1 MKKKLIACAILLVFA
16 LYMIIWIYLFKFGF
30 WIADLI
36 FDLEILIWI
45 VGLAIGIFYN
55 IMLLD
60 IFKAIIQTIYEKI
73 EDKK

>member
-1 MKKKLIACAILLVFA
+1 MKKKLIACAILLVFV

-30 WIADLI
+30 WVADLI

-45 VGLAIGIFYN
+45 LGLAIGIFY
-55 IMLLD
+55 

>member
-1 MKKKLIACAILLVFA
+1 MKKKLIACAILLVFV
-16 LYMIIWIYLFKFGF
+16 LYMILWISFFKFGF
-30 WIADLI
+30 WIADLV

-45 VGLAIGIFYN
+45 LGLAIGIFYN

>member
-1 MKKKLIACAILLVFA
+1 MKKKLIACAILLIFV

-45 VGLAIGIFYN
+45 LGLAIGIFYN

>member
-1 MKKKLIACAILLVFA
+1 MKKKLIACAILLVFV

-45 VGLAIGIFYN
+45 LGLAIGIFYN
-55 IMLLD
+55 IILLD

>member
-1 MKKKLIACAILLVFA
+1 MKKKLIACAILLVFV

-45 VGLAIGIFYN
+45 LGLAIGIFYN

>member
-1 MKKKLIACAILLVFA
+1 MKKKLIACAILLVFV

-45 VGLAIGIFYN
+45 LGLAIGIFYN

-60 IFKAIIQTIYEKI
+60 VFKAIIQTIYEKI

>member
-1 MKKKLIACAILLVFA
+1 MKKKLIACAILLVFV

-30 WIADLI
+30 WVADLI

-45 VGLAIGIFYN
+45 LGLAIGIFYN

>member
-1 MKKKLIACAILLVFA
+1 MKKKLIACAILLVFV

-30 WIADLI
+30 WVADLI

-45 VGLAIGIFYN
+45 LGLAIGIFYN

-60 IFKAIIQTIYEKI
+60 IFKEIIQTIYEKI

>member
-1 MKKKLIACAILLVFA
+1 MKKKLIACAILLVFV

-30 WIADLI
+30 WVADLI

-45 VGLAIGIFYN
+45 LGLAIGIFYN

-60 IFKAIIQTIYEKI
+60 VFKAIIQTIYEKI